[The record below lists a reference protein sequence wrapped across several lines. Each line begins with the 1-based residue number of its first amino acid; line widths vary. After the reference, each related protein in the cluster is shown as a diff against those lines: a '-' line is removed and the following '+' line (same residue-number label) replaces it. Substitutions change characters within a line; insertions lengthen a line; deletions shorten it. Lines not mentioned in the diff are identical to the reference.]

1 MALPKIKHPTYK
13 AVIPSSKKEVTLR
26 PFTVQEEKI
35 LLMAKSTEKTADIV
49 SAVKQIIQNCVQ
61 ETIDVEKL
69 ATFDIEYLFI
79 RLRAKSVGEV
89 VDLEY
94 TDPDTN
100 EVIRFKLNLDDV
112 DIKFNEKHTNKI
124 RIMDDVGIVMRY
136 PTLEELK
143 TIEDGDDQEKT
154 VTMVLKK
161 CIDKIY
167 DKDNVYSDYTDQELE
182 DFINSLPLDSM
193 NSIKEFFDTMPSLE
207 HTVKLKNKTGETKEI
222 LLKGINSFF
231 T

>member
-13 AVIPSSKKEVTLR
+13 ATIPSTKKEVTLR

-61 ETIDVEKL
+61 ESIDIEKL

-79 RLRAKSVGEV
+79 RLRAKSVGEI

-94 TDPDTN
+94 TDPDTK

-112 DIKFNEKHTNKI
+112 QVKFNDGHTNKI
-124 RIMDDVGIVMRY
+124 KIMDDVGIAMRY

-143 TIEDGDDQEKT
+143 SIEEGGDEEKT
-154 VTMVLKK
+154 VTTVLKR

-167 DKDNVYSDYTDQELE
+167 DKDNVYTDYTDQELDE
-182 DFINSLPLDSM
+182 FINSLPLESM
-193 NSIKEFFDTMPSLE
+193 TSIKEFFDTMPSLE
-207 HTVKLKNKTGETKEI
+207 HTVELKNKAGETKKI
-222 LLKGINSFF
+222 VLKGINSFF

>member
-13 AVIPSSKKEVTLR
+13 ATIPSTKKEVTLR

-35 LLMAKSTEKTADIV
+35 LLMAKSSEKTADIV
-49 SAVKQIIQNCVQ
+49 SAVKQIIQNCIM
-61 ETIDVEKL
+61 ESIDVDKL

-79 RLRAKSVGEV
+79 RLRAKSIGEIV
-89 VDLEY
+89 ELEY
-94 TDPDTN
+94 NDPETKEN
-100 EVIRFKLNLDDV
+100 IKFKLNLDDIEV
-112 DIKFNEKHTNKI
+112 KFHAGHSNKI
-124 RIMDDVGIVMRY
+124 KVFEDVGIVMRY

-143 TIEDGDDQEKT
+143 QIEDGADEDKT
-154 VTMVLKK
+154 VTSVLKR

-167 DKDNVYSDYTDQELE
+167 DKDSVYSDYTEQELE
-182 DFINSLPLDSM
+182 EFINSLPLDSM
-193 NSIKEFFDTMPSLE
+193 NSIKEFFDTMPSVE
-207 HTVKLKNKTGETKEI
+207 HTVKLKNKAGESKEI

>member
-13 AVIPSSKKEVTLR
+13 ATIPSTKKEVTLR

-61 ETIDVEKL
+61 ESIDIEKL

-79 RLRAKSVGEV
+79 RLRAKSVGEI

-94 TDPDTN
+94 TDPDTK

-112 DIKFNEKHTNKI
+112 QVKFNDGHTNKI
-124 RIMDDVGIVMRY
+124 KIMDDVGIAMRY

-143 TIEDGDDQEKT
+143 SIEEGDDEEKT
-154 VTMVLKK
+154 VTTVLKR

-167 DKDNVYSDYTDQELE
+167 DKDNVYTDYTDQELDE
-182 DFINSLPLDSM
+182 FINSLPLESM
-193 NSIKEFFDTMPSLE
+193 TSIKEFFDTMPSLE
-207 HTVKLKNKTGETKEI
+207 HTVELKNKAGETKKI
-222 LLKGINSFF
+222 VLKGINSFF